1 MGKFALLI
9 GVSEYPTGLSALPAA
24 LNDVEAMREVLECPE
39 MGGFDEVTPLLNP
52 TEGEF
57 RRSVEALFSN
67 RNSDDLVLL
76 YFSGHGISAP
86 GGKFFFSTKRT
97 KKDSKGK
104 LNKSTAIPA
113 TEIYEYLEE
122 CEADRKV
129 VILDCCH
136 SGAFGELIPRNGGE
150 INFQKELGGVGRVIL
165 TASAAIDYSFER
177 ADEALAIYTRY
188 LVEGI
193 KTGAADRDEDGW
205 VSVDELH
212 DFVVEKLSKAAP
224 RMTPQRYVAK
234 DGEKIILTKAIVS
247 DPKKQ
252 YRKFVR
258 QYAENGEIRP
268 TGRRIL
274 NFERDRL
281 RLSIEDAEAIDANEL
296 RPYQEHTKHL
306 KEYEDCLL
314 EELELTFPLDDRAGE
329 ELQDLQKRLNLTA
342 IEVRA
347 IKRRVIGAFAASH
360 PIVESIVPSIHATI
374 SDPPPNRDLVALWKE
389 ILSNIEEAPTRL
401 ILSTNCHIAELNG
414 NEIKIGISRKSGL

>member
-1 MGKFALLI
+1 
-9 GVSEYPTGLSALPAA
+9 
-24 LNDVEAMREVLECPE
+24 
-39 MGGFDEVTPLLNP
+39 
-52 TEGEF
+52 
-57 RRSVEALFSN
+57 
-67 RNSDDLVLL
+67 
-76 YFSGHGISAP
+76 
-86 GGKFFFSTKRT
+86 
-97 KKDSKGK
+97 
-104 LNKSTAIPA
+104 
-113 TEIYEYLEE
+113 
-122 CEADRKV
+122 
-129 VILDCCH
+129 
-136 SGAFGELIPRNGGE
+136 LIPRNGGE

-414 NEIKIGISRKSGL
+414 NEIKIGISRKSSFAIVKARSAQLGKACAKTLKGGVAIKFVVTERKCIT